1 MNRCLSISPLD
12 GRYFDKVKE
21 LNHIV
26 SEFGLVKYR
35 VKVEIEWLKLLF
47 ATPEIGLPILTK
59 DEITF
64 LDKIADNFDIVAC
77 ERIKKL
83 ETTTNHDVKAVEYY
97 IKEQIASN
105 PKINQYREYVHFAC
119 TSEDINNLSYALMLK
134 DARGKIL
141 LPQLE
146 ILSNKLADLANEYR
160 DVSIMCRTHGQPATP
175 STMGKEIYNVVYRL
189 TRQLKQLKAQDVLGK
204 INGAVGNYNA
214 HVVAY
219 PNIQWNELA
228 VELVENRLGLTF
240 NPFTT
245 QIEPHDYVAE
255 LFDNLRRINTILIDL
270 SRDMWSYIS
279 INYFKQRVNAHETG
293 SSTMPHKV
301 NPIDF
306 ENAEGNF
313 GLANALATHFSEKLP
328 ISRLQ
333 RDLTDSTVQRNFGV
347 AIGYSILAYNS
358 LLKGL
363 NKLEINI
370 TAINADLDNNW
381 ELLAEPIQTV
391 MRKCGVVNAYEKLKD
406 LTRGKKVDG
415 VMMKEFINS
424 LDLPEDEKNKLLQ
437 LTPHNYLGLAKVLF

>member
-21 LNHIV
+21 LNQIV

-35 VKVEIEWLKLLF
+35 VKVEIEWFKLLF
-47 ATPEIGLPILTK
+47 VTPEIGLPILTK
-59 DEITF
+59 DEIIF
-64 LDKIADNFDIVAC
+64 LDNIADKFDIVAC
-77 ERIKKL
+77 ERIKEL
-83 ETTTNHDVKAVEYY
+83 ESTTNHDVKAVEYY
-97 IKEQIASN
+97 IKEQIAFN

-146 ILSNKLADLANEYR
+146 ILSNKLSDLANEYR
-160 DVSIMCRTHGQPATP
+160 DISIMCRTHGQPATP

-189 TRQLKQLKAQDVLGK
+189 NRQLKQFKAQEFLGK

-219 PNIQWNELA
+219 PTVKWNELA
-228 VELVENRLGLTF
+228 VELVEHRLGLTF

-255 LFDNLRRINTILIDL
+255 LFDNLRRINTILLDL

-306 ENAEGNF
+306 ENAEGNL

-328 ISRLQ
+328 ISRMQ

-347 AIGYSILAYNS
+347 AIGYSVLAYNS

-370 TAINADLDNNW
+370 PAINADLDNNW

-391 MRKCGVVNAYEKLKD
+391 MRKCGVANAYEKLKE
-406 LTRGKKVDG
+406 LTRGKKVNG
-415 VMMKEFINS
+415 VMMQEFINS